1 MFTISRDREITLRLA
16 VKFIRNHHDK
26 AVPRLEKLKSYYDG
40 HHSICGRVK
49 APDLANNRIVI
60 NHASYIANIA
70 SGYLAGTPASY
81 KSAADDIT
89 PVTDIL
95 KRADSSTQDSD
106 LALDGSVYGR
116 SFELVY
122 MSSDK
127 KPEPK
132 LAKIDPRFAFVVY
145 DDTVLHEPVFGVT
158 YYPTFDDNGNCDGYS
173 CSLYTADDITPFRTD
188 SGFSITETGKREA
201 HYFGNVPLN
210 EIYNNQNCQGDFEQV
225 ISLIDAYDLLMS
237 DRVNDKEQFV
247 NALLLVTGTVLG
259 DDAQEKSE
267 TYKAVKEN
275 GVLELPTD
283 ARAEYLTRQFDEASV
298 EVLRQALKKDI
309 HTISNVPDMSDD
321 NFGGNVSGVAMAYK
335 LLGFELMTKTK
346 ERFFKE
352 GLRYRLKLIA
362 NVLSKRNITI
372 DTDSI
377 EITMPRTLPQNT
389 AELANTVAALSG
401 MVSQETLLSQLP
413 FVENPAEEIKK
424 LRAENQ
430 KALEYQQSVFSLR
443 SDGADDESKEQ

>member
-1 MFTISRDREITLRLA
+1 MFTISRGRDITIGLA
-16 VKFIRNHHDK
+16 VNFIRNHHDN

-40 HHSICGRVK
+40 KHKICGRVK
-49 APDLANNRIVI
+49 AADLANNRIVI

-81 KSAADDIT
+81 KFPEGDIS
-89 PVTDIL
+89 PITDIL
-95 KRADSSTQDSD
+95 KKADSPTEDSD
-106 LALDGSVYGR
+106 LALDCSVYGR
-116 SFELVY
+116 SFELMY
-122 MSSDK
+122 MSDDE
-127 KPEPK
+127 KPVPK
-132 LAKIDPRFAFVVY
+132 LAKIDPRSAFVVY
-145 DDTVLHEPVFGVT
+145 DDTVLHKPLFGVT
-158 YYPTFDDNGNCDGYS
+158 YYPVFNDNGMHEGYM
-173 CSLYTADDITPFRTD
+173 CSLYTADTIAPFRTD
-188 SGFSITETGKREA
+188 TGFTVTEEGEEEA
-201 HYFGNVPLN
+201 HHFLSVPLN
-210 EIYNNQNCQGDFEQV
+210 EIYNNQSCQGDFEQV

-247 NALLLVTGTVLG
+247 NALLLITGSVLG
-259 DDAQEKSE
+259 DDSSEKSE
-267 TYKAVKEN
+267 TYQAVKDN
-275 GVLELPTD
+275 GILELPSD
-283 ARAEYLTRQFDEASV
+283 AKAEYLIRQFDEASV
-298 EVLRQALKKDI
+298 EILRNAIKKDI

-362 NVLSKRNITI
+362 NVLSKRNIII

-377 EITMPRTLPQNT
+377 EIVMPRTLPQNT

-401 MVSQETLLSQLP
+401 LVSQETLLSQLP

-424 LRAENQ
+424 LREENQ
-430 KALEYQQSVFSLR
+430 KALEYQRSVFSLR
-443 SDGADDESKEQ
+443 SDGAEDESKER